1 MHTRMT
7 SYTLAHSDPYNAFHE
22 MRRYLM
28 SFGIETRVG
37 TFACI
42 PLPEGLLKDSRN
54 SVNADDL
61 RSMDNAFVF
70 ELRRILQT
78 DAGPLNATI
87 LMCRVF
93 FEKNQDSQTFHVQI
107 ISNHK
112 GGGTFEINQTYHD
125 VIQHLQSSGGWSI
138 VAGNNSVF
146 TMEKTYESLQ
156 CFKVEFAPLYAI
168 LKGHDTLN
176 NHELPNQ
183 I

>member
-1 MHTRMT
+1 MAQNSERR
-7 SYTLAHSDPYNAFHE
+7 SDPYNAFHE

-28 SFGIETRVG
+28 SFGIETRIG
-37 TFACI
+37 TFASI
-42 PLPEGLLKDSRN
+42 PLPKEILNDSDN
-54 SVNADDL
+54 SVNADNL
-61 RSMDNAFVF
+61 LSMDNAFVF
-70 ELRRILQT
+70 ELRRILET

-93 FEKNQDSQTFHVQI
+93 FEKTQDAQAFHVQI
-107 ISNHK
+107 IANHK

-125 VIQHLQSSGGWSI
+125 VIQYLQTIGGWST
-138 VAGNNSVF
+138 VTGNSHVF
-146 TMEKTYESLQ
+146 TMEKAFDSLQ
-156 CFKVEFAPLYAI
+156 RFKTEFTPLHAI